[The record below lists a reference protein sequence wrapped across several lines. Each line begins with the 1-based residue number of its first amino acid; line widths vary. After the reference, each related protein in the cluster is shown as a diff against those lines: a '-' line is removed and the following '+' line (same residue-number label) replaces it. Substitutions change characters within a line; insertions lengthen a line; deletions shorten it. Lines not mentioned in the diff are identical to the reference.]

1 MRGKAKKLSAK
12 HQRFVDEYLIDLNAT
27 KAAERAGYSKR
38 TAGQIG
44 FELLKKPEIAEAIS
58 EAMKAREQRTG
69 ITQDRVLR
77 ELARIAFFDPRK
89 LFDADGRPLPISEL
103 DDDTAAAIAGLDVFE

>member
-1 MRGKAKKLSAK
+1 MRGKANKLSAK

-89 LFDADGRPLPISEL
+89 LFDSDGRPLPISEL